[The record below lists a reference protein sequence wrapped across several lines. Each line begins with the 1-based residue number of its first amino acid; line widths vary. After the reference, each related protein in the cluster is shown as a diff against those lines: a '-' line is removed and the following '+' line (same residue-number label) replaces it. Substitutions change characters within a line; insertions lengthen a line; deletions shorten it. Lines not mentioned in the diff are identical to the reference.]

1 MLPTCAR
8 IKLKDLKVS
17 LPYKGKR
24 VLEDKIVWCISK
36 RLIREFL
43 TDVWIPPTLLNKN
56 FKDVS
61 KEANEPLN
69 KKLVFQ

>member
-1 MLPTCAR
+1 MDEFFRKMRNTLHQMPEIA
-8 IKLKDLKVS
+8 LNE
-17 LPYKGKR
+17 YKTS
-24 VLEDKIVWCISK
+24 EF
-36 RLIREFL
+36 IREFL
-43 TDVWIPPTLLNKN
+43 KDVWIPPTLLNKN

>member
-1 MLPTCAR
+1 M
-8 IKLKDLKVS
+8 
-17 LPYKGKR
+17 
-24 VLEDKIVWCISK
+24 VWYISK

-43 TDVWIPPTLLNKN
+43 KDVWIPPTLLNKN